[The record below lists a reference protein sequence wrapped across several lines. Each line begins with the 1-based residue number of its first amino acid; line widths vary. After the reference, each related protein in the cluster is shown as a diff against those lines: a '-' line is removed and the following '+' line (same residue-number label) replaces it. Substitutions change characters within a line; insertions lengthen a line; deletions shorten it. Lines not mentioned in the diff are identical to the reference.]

1 MTATQDLYELGDA
14 PEIGTVPK
22 RMYASLI
29 RRERY
34 GQPVDAFRTEVV
46 DGFEHV
52 FARQVTAHGRPG
64 DVLLLMSTSGRSA

>member
-1 MTATQDLYELGDA
+1 MRATQDLYELGDA

-22 RMYASLI
+22 QMYASLI

-46 DGFEHV
+46 DVPPVG
-52 FARQVTAHGRPG
+52 RGQVLVK
-64 DVLLLMSTSGRSA
+64 VLGVKGIRDCGVPVAE